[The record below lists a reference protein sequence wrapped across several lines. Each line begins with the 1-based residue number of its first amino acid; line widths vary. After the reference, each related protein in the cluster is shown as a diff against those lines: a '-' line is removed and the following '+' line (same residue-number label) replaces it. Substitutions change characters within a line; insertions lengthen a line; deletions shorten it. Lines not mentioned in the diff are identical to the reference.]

1 MSEPLTVQDPDDPWG
16 VDPVDRWVM
25 LRAETCRT
33 LLWHRDGTADA
44 IEGLPPV
51 PQVLAD
57 RMEAFARRYDELDDA
72 NTGFPEPFYWE
83 QRSDPPSQSSTRKG
97 ARSPGCSSR
106 RCRPTGPWST
116 RMSMPGCDP
125 PESRWQAGS

>member
-16 VDPVDRWVM
+16 VDPADRWVM

-44 IEGLPPV
+44 IKALPPI

-57 RMEAFARRYDELDDA
+57 RMEAFARR
-72 NTGFPEPFYWE
+72 
-83 QRSDPPSQSSTRKG
+83 
-97 ARSPGCSSR
+97 
-106 RCRPTGPWST
+106 
-116 RMSMPGCDP
+116 
-125 PESRWQAGS
+125 